1 MQTRKYRSRSIWHY
15 LLLALSLAGLVVGCH
30 SYAPISLVT
39 RPISQDPVAPAC
51 RPVQSLQGQTCVPVN
66 PQRLVTLS
74 TADLANALALGVKP
88 IATINDFDLMTGR
101 FPPYIEAQ
109 AAGIPIVGSSGQS
122 SLEALYL
129 LKPDLLLGLL
139 GGEPEASPSLI
150 NQIAPTVT
158 DRGYEM
164 NWKEVFQKT
173 ATLLGREQAAEV
185 ALQQYNQRVQTLK
198 MKLSRRYQ
206 GKQISFL
213 ALYFDSV
220 LTEAHNSFAS
230 SILKD
235 VGLQRPPNQ
244 AVVLPYGYTELSLE
258 ELDKADGDVLL
269 VASFTEKD
277 RKIIAKLQQN
287 PLWQK
292 LKAVQQSQV
301 YMVSGV
307 TWMWGSDMVGA
318 NAVLDDLE
326 RLLLE

>member
-1 MQTRKYRSRSIWHY
+1 MQTRKYRSRSIWHD
-15 LLLALSLAGLVVGCH
+15 LLIALSLAGLVIGCH
-30 SYAPISLVT
+30 SYAPIRPVT
-39 RPISQDPVAPAC
+39 DPVSQAPVVPAC
-51 RPVQSLQGQTCVPVN
+51 RPVQSLQGKTCIPVN
-66 PQRLVTLS
+66 PQRVVTLS
-74 TADLANALALGVKP
+74 VADLANALALGVKP
-88 IATINDFDLMTGR
+88 IATTNDFDLMTGR

-129 LKPDLLLGLL
+129 LKPDLLLGLF

-158 DRGYEM
+158 DRGYDM
-164 NWKEVFQKT
+164 NWKDVFQKT
-173 ATLLGREQAAEV
+173 AMLLGREQAAEV

-213 ALYFDSV
+213 ALYFDSI
-220 LTEAHNSFAS
+220 LTEANNSFAG